1 MASADVESG
10 SVRSSTEANF
20 LASVCL
26 PFLRAAQNRDG
37 GWGFRPG
44 SQSRAEPAAWALL
57 ALLGQESTG
66 ETQQAAP
73 LNEIQ
78 QAAFRFLRA
87 TQLPDGSWP
96 ASPGQNVGCWA
107 TSLATWALLS
117 DPESRTAVTA
127 GLRWICGDWPKDS
140 SLVWRMIW
148 KLTRRSNVSHNASL
162 RGWGWTP
169 ETASW
174 VEPTA
179 FALIALNTAP
189 NELIPAG
196 AERRCELGKLLI
208 YDRMC
213 PSGGWNCGNPVVYG
227 VPGEP
232 LVEPTVWALLALRD
246 EPESEKKTL
255 SLQWLEKNLGRSS
268 GPGSVALAKICLDMY
283 GRAWPADA
291 PSLTSLYERNEFLS
305 NVAVMAWAGLAAGA
319 GAGWL
324 RAKGAAGR

>member
-1 MASADVESG
+1 MASVEEKSD

-20 LASVCL
+20 LTNVCL
-26 PFLRAAQNRDG
+26 PFLRAAQNKDG

-44 SQSRAEPAAWALL
+44 SPSRSEPSAWALL

-66 ETQQAAP
+66 ETEQAAP
-73 LNEIQ
+73 LNEVQ
-78 QAAFRFLRA
+78 HGAFRFLRA

-96 ASPGQNVGCWA
+96 SSQGQNVGCWA
-107 TSLATWALLS
+107 TSLATWALLP

-140 SLVWRMIW
+140 SLVWRMIR
-148 KLTRRSNVSHNASL
+148 LILRRNVSHNASL

-169 ETASW
+169 GTASW
-174 VEPTA
+174 IEPTA
-179 FALIALNTAP
+179 FALIALRQAP
-189 NELIPAG
+189 AELLPPG
-196 AERRCELGKLLI
+196 AERRRELGKSLI

-213 PSGGWNCGNPVVYG
+213 PAGGWNCGNPVVYG

-283 GRAWPADA
+283 ARAWPGDA
-291 PSLTSLYERNEFLS
+291 PSLTGLYERNEFLD
-305 NVAVMAWAGLAAGA
+305 NVPVMAWAALAADA

-324 RAKGAAGR
+324 RAKGEAGR